1 MFHATIAPVGKN
13 SNTKE
18 ENEAVKAGQAP
29 KEVGGTVLKALG
41 VLKAE
46 PRNLCEEPPEGE
58 QTSSRFNP
66 LRAVVGERPGA
77 RSADAKGRRPDRSL
91 PSHQFFGLR
100 PFAYELVCL
109 PVQHFAGFALR
120 PEIPNE
126 LKELA
131 QGSGLLVARAKAK
144 VRAMP
149 CPPTTTA
156 ALA

>member
-1 MFHATIAPVGKN
+1 
-13 SNTKE
+13 
-18 ENEAVKAGQAP
+18 
-29 KEVGGTVLKALG
+29 LG

-66 LRAVVGERPGA
+66 LRAVVGGPILSQVKTGKVKVGAVNDQERAALMLKAGGQIA
-77 RSADAKGRRPDRSL
+77 CFHRIRFLGRRP
-91 PSHQFFGLR
+91 FV
-100 PFAYELVCL
+100 YELVCL

-120 PEIPNE
+120 AEIPNE

-149 CPPTTTA
+149 CPPTATA